1 MILSQFLDATLKTLD
16 SDRTREI
23 LRKVRQIEIRTRRLV
38 TDALA
43 GAYHSSF
50 KGQGMDFDEVREYA
64 AGDDIRSIDWNVT
77 ARMNTPFIKKF
88 REERELTILLA
99 VDLSASGSFSSNEQ
113 TIRDL
118 AAEIASVLA
127 FSATRNDDKVGV
139 LLFTDRIEKFI
150 RPEKGRHHI
159 LRLIREVLFHEPEGK
174 GTDLPS
180 ALRYINQI
188 QRRRAIVFLL
198 SDFLPWMQTDETEL
212 YRLLGHANRR
222 HDLACFLLG
231 DPRETE
237 LPDVGWIT
245 LEDAETGEQV
255 EVNTSSARVRKDF
268 NEANTKRIGELERNL
283 RQRGIDYLHAGTGE
297 PYMLALRAYF
307 KKRSSRR

>member
-99 VDLSASGSFSSNEQ
+99 VDLGCLWQF
-113 TIRDL
+113 
-118 AAEIASVLA
+118 
-127 FSATRNDDKVGV
+127 
-139 LLFTDRIEKFI
+139 LFK
-150 RPEKGRHHI
+150 
-159 LRLIREVLFHEPEGK
+159 
-174 GTDLPS
+174 
-180 ALRYINQI
+180 
-188 QRRRAIVFLL
+188 
-198 SDFLPWMQTDETEL
+198 
-212 YRLLGHANRR
+212 
-222 HDLACFLLG
+222 
-231 DPRETE
+231 
-237 LPDVGWIT
+237 
-245 LEDAETGEQV
+245 
-255 EVNTSSARVRKDF
+255 
-268 NEANTKRIGELERNL
+268 
-283 RQRGIDYLHAGTGE
+283 
-297 PYMLALRAYF
+297 
-307 KKRSSRR
+307 

>member
-180 ALRYINQI
+180 SLMHCVISTRFNADVLSSFSS
-188 QRRRAIVFLL
+188 ATSFLGCRPMKPNYTACL
-198 SDFLPWMQTDETEL
+198 VMQTVGTIL
-212 YRLLGHANRR
+212 PVFFLVTHAKLSCPMLVGLPLKMLRR
-222 HDLACFLLG
+222 
-231 DPRETE
+231 E
-237 LPDVGWIT
+237 
-245 LEDAETGEQV
+245 
-255 EVNTSSARVRKDF
+255 
-268 NEANTKRIGELERNL
+268 
-283 RQRGIDYLHAGTGE
+283 
-297 PYMLALRAYF
+297 
-307 KKRSSRR
+307 SR

>member
-23 LRKVRQIEIRTRRLV
+23 LRKVRQIEILTRRLV

-99 VDLSASGSFSSNEQ
+99 VDLGASGSFSSNEQ

-139 LLFTDRIEKFI
+139 LL
-150 RPEKGRHHI
+150 
-159 LRLIREVLFHEPEGK
+159 
-174 GTDLPS
+174 
-180 ALRYINQI
+180 Y
-188 QRRRAIVFLL
+188 
-198 SDFLPWMQTDETEL
+198 
-212 YRLLGHANRR
+212 
-222 HDLACFLLG
+222 
-231 DPRETE
+231 
-237 LPDVGWIT
+237 
-245 LEDAETGEQV
+245 
-255 EVNTSSARVRKDF
+255 
-268 NEANTKRIGELERNL
+268 
-283 RQRGIDYLHAGTGE
+283 
-297 PYMLALRAYF
+297 
-307 KKRSSRR
+307 